1 MKYFSRFGTILTGGV
16 VAAILTTSAV
26 AKEDMNKWLRP
37 ENVPAPKDNQITP
50 ERITLGKFLYFDTR
64 LSRDN
69 TVSCATCHN
78 PELGWSDGQPKAI
91 GIEGRQGPRNSPT
104 IINTAYQRHQFW
116 DGRAKSLEEQ
126 ALGPIQADVEMDMDL
141 DELVKRLNGIK
152 GYKELFEKAYPGE
165 GITKDTIAKAIAT
178 FERTVVSTEAPFDR
192 YIKGDENAISENAKK
207 GFALFTGKGKCNNCH
222 DGFNFTDGSFHNLGL
237 GDSDIG
243 RYKLKKRASWFHAF
257 KTPTLRDVT
266 KTAPYFH
273 DGSIKTLEEATAV
286 CGNGGRF
293 PNSKNLSPL
302 IEDRGLTQE
311 EIRLIV
317 DFLATLEG
325 EPMKLEIPTKFPQ

>member
-1 MKYFSRFGTILTGGV
+1 MNCFDSYH
-16 VAAILTTSAV
+16 
-26 AKEDMNKWLRP
+26 AKEDMSKWIRP
-37 ENVPAPKDNQITP
+37 DKVPAPKNNQITP
-50 ERITLGKFLYFDTR
+50 ERIELGKFLYFDTR

-78 PELGWSDGQPKAI
+78 PEMGWSDGQPKAI

-104 IINTAYQRHQFW
+104 VINTAYQRHQFW

-141 DELVKRLNGIK
+141 DKLVERLNGIK
-152 GYKELFEKAYPGE
+152 GYRELFEKAYPGE

-178 FERTVVSTEAPFDR
+178 FERTVVSTESPFDR
-192 YIKGDENAISENAKK
+192 YAI
-207 GFALFTGKGKCNNCH
+207 
-222 DGFNFTDGSFHNLGL
+222 NFTDGSFHNLGL

-243 RYKLKKRASWFHAF
+243 RYKLKKRAAWFHAF
-257 KTPTLRDVT
+257 KTPTLRDVAL
-266 KTAPYFH
+266 TAPYFH

-302 IEDRGLTQE
+302 IVDRGLTPD

-317 DFLATLEG
+317 DFLKTLTG
-325 EPMKLEIPTKFPQ
+325 KPMNISAPTAFPQ

>member
-1 MKYFSRFGTILTGGV
+1 MRSFSLFGAVLTGSLMAV
-16 VAAILTTSAV
+16 TLATPAA
-26 AKEDMNKWLRP
+26 AKEDLSKWIRP
-37 ENVPAPKDNQITP
+37 DTVPAPKNNRITP
-50 ERITLGKFLYFDTR
+50 ERIELGKFLYFDTR

-69 TVSCATCHN
+69 TISCATCHN
-78 PELGWSDGQPKAI
+78 PALGWSDGEPKAV
-91 GIEGRQGPRNSPT
+91 GIEGRRGPRNSPT
-104 IINTAYQRHQFW
+104 VLNTAYQRHQFW

-141 DELVKRLNGIK
+141 DKLVERLNGIK
-152 GYKELFEKAYPGE
+152 GYRELFEKAYPGE

-192 YIKGDENAISENAKK
+192 YVKGDENAISENAKK

-243 RYKLKKRASWFHAF
+243 RYKLKKRAAWFHAF

-266 KTAPYFH
+266 LTAPYFH

-293 PNSKNLSPL
+293 YYSKNLSPL
-302 IEDRGLTQE
+302 IVDRGLTPD
-311 EIRLIV
+311 EISLIV
-317 DFLATLEG
+317 DFLKTLEG
-325 EPMKLEIPTKFPQ
+325 KPMNLEIPTSFPQ